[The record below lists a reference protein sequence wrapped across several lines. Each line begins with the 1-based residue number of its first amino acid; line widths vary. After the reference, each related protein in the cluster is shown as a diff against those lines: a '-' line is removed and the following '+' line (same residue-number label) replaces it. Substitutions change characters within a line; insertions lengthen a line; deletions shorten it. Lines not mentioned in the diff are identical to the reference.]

1 MFCFIGRIN
10 NSTVVSE
17 LVYCLSNLL
26 VFFNDRIISKGQK
39 LEIEKSG
46 DKLKLW
52 LTVLDYSEVFLEISA
67 KKLWGDSGKWAIVV
81 ILQILKCI
89 SRLFLVFHHKETIIE
104 NPPIP
109 VLKRRKIEPQ
119 NYSTDYTVDEA
130 RTQLES
136 MSFVLKRSGKVIRKV
151 DAAPPI
157 SIRNW
162 KPLSYDNNNES
173 KADSEKA
180 IDGKELMAETIYIL
194 KPIAHLGSVLCF
206 GNNTWKPW
214 MLSFIMDIAR
224 LV

>member
-1 MFCFIGRIN
+1 MY
-10 NSTVVSE
+10 S
-17 LVYCLSNLL
+17 LSNLL
-26 VFFNDRIISKGQK
+26 VFFNDRIICKAQK
-39 LEIEKSG
+39 LEIAKSG

-67 KKLWGDSGKWAIVV
+67 KKLWGDSGKWVIVV
-81 ILQILKCI
+81 ILQIFKCI

-104 NPPIP
+104 NPPMP
-109 VLKRRKIEPQ
+109 VLKRRKTDSQ

-162 KPLSYDNNNES
+162 KPLNYDNNNET
-173 KADSEKA
+173 KTDNTVEKG
-180 IDGKELMAETIYIL
+180 IDGKELIAETIYIL
-194 KPIAHLGSVLCF
+194 KPIAHLGSILCF

-214 MLSFIMDIAR
+214 MLSFIMDITR
-224 LV
+224 LA